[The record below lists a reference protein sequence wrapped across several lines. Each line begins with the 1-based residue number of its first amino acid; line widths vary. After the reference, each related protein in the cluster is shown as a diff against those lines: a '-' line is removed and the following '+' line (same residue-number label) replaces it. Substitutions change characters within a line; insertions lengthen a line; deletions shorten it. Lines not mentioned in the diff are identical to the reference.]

1 MTAIA
6 LALFTLF
13 IAYVMVW
20 SIKNDHL
27 RSIGEQ
33 SGWIKM
39 RDPHNRTRKSKGN
52 AADTADAATRQVS
65 DRRH

>member
-13 IAYVMVW
+13 IAYVMIW
-20 SIKNDHL
+20 SIQNDNV

-33 SGWIKM
+33 SGLIRM
-39 RDPHNRTRKSKGN
+39 RDPHRAKRKSKGK
-52 AADTADAATRQVS
+52 AADAVGAATRQFS
-65 DRRH
+65 DRPR

>member
-6 LALFTLF
+6 LAIFTLF
-13 IAYVMVW
+13 IAYVMIW

-33 SGWIKM
+33 SGLIKM
-39 RDPHNRTRKSKGN
+39 RDPLGRKRKSKGKV
-52 AADTADAATRQVS
+52 ARTADAATRQVS
-65 DRRH
+65 DRRS

>member
-33 SGWIKM
+33 SGLIKM
-39 RDPHNRTRKSKGN
+39 RDPHGKKRKAKDK
-52 AADTADAATRQVS
+52 AANTAHAATRQVS
-65 DRRH
+65 DRRP